1 MSAAKPRKTPTA
13 RTLEELRR
21 RGWPGQVVEKWV
33 TMRGE
38 ADRLKEEARD
48 LLQALIYR
56 VDDGLVLPFR
66 ESSPQDFYDAVSTLF
81 KPAPA
86 VRKDFLNV
94 IDILALDGLPGS
106 LGIQACAGGDASTR
120 AKKAAA
126 EPLLRAWLAAGNRFQ
141 VWAWREVWVPT
152 GPKTK
157 AQRWRPRIVAL
168 YLDDPT
174 DPGAQ
179 VVSEEIEAGS
189 DGRTPAGA
197 SLGAGIDPLTTIP
210 PPGPDGSAP
219 APGLFDDLDEAL
231 AAHWKAEF

>member
-1 MSAAKPRKTPTA
+1 MSASKARKTPTA

-86 VRKDFLNV
+86 VRKDFLGC

-141 VWAWREVWVPT
+141 VWAWREVWVDT
-152 GPKTK
+152 GAKTK
-157 AQRWRPRIVAL
+157 AKRWRPRIVCL
-168 YLDDPT
+168 VLVD
-174 DPGAQ
+174 G
-179 VVSEEIEAGS
+179 EIVDMELEAGS
-189 DGRTPAGA
+189 DGRTPVGA
-197 SLGAGIDPLTTIP
+197 SLGAGTDPLTTFP

-219 APGLFDDLDEAL
+219 APGLFDLDQKGSEP
-231 AAHWKAEF
+231 